1 MFNENKTHNIPG
13 FAEMKFVRLLNS
25 HPFRKPKENDLYNKN
40 YTNFKA
46 KSNVCKIKEKLIYTA
61 EISDM
66 DQPSADASLQTSAL

>member
-46 KSNVCKIKEKLIYTA
+46 KSNVCKNKRKTHIYC
-61 EISDM
+61 
-66 DQPSADASLQTSAL
+66 